1 MADLDEQGRAEPRP
15 AVSETE
21 TLLDF
26 LDYQR
31 ATLAWK
37 CSGLDDV
44 GLRATVGAT
53 TMTLGGLL
61 KHMAFVEDHWFSRY
75 LHGNDRS
82 APWNTVDWD
91 AAPDWDWESSK
102 QDSPE
107 QLRTGWEDA
116 VNRSRELVAEALST
130 DGLGQ
135 LAKRSMRN
143 GDTPSLRW
151 ILVHMIEEYARHN
164 GHADL
169 LRESVDGQT
178 GE

>member
-1 MADLDEQGRAEPRP
+1 MADLDEQGRPLP
-15 AVSETE
+15 DLAVSEID
-21 TLLDF
+21 TLLGF
-26 LDYQR
+26 LDFQR

-37 CSGLDDV
+37 CSGLDAA
-44 GLRATVGAT
+44 GLRATVAKSS
-53 TMTLGGLL
+53 MTLGGLL
-61 KHMAFVEDHWFSRY
+61 KHMTFVEDHWFSRY

-82 APWNTVDWD
+82 APWDTVDWD
-91 AAPDWDWESSK
+91 AQPDWEWESSK

-107 QLRTGWEDA
+107 QLRTAWEDA
-116 VNRSRELVAEALST
+116 VTRSRDLVANAFAT
-130 DGLGQ
+130 DGPGQ
-135 LAKRSMRN
+135 LAKRAMRT